1 VGVLI
6 MTTIYISMILL
17 DVNSFFQKI
26 VQGTVVLVV
35 VLVAAWKER
44 KPLRTVI

>member
-1 VGVLI
+1 VLI

-26 VQGTVVLVV
+26 VQGTVVLTV